1 MNNTHNELLKKD
13 FFYRELA
20 KQIVDDKIAKLSS
33 ELREVMTDQ
42 DRGYL
47 VNSYYNFLKSNGN
60 DFTLAAKDG
69 KYVVEFK
76 SEEEKKRFGDKMSKF
91 ENLVVEAML
100 DNDIEVNRPQAE
112 LRLESPLVDVL
123 GLLGKANEEDKLAL
137 SKIIEL

>member
-20 KQIVDDKIAKLSS
+20 KQIVDDKIAKLSP
-33 ELREVMTDQ
+33 ELRKVMTDQ

-60 DFTLAAKDG
+60 DFTLRPNDG
-69 KYVVEFK
+69 KYVMEFK
-76 SEEEKKRFGDKMSKF
+76 SEEEKKRFGDKMSEF
-91 ENLVVEAML
+91 ENLVMEAML

-123 GLLGKANEEDKLAL
+123 GLLGKANEEDELAL
-137 SKIIEL
+137 

>member
-76 SEEEKKRFGDKMSKF
+76 SEEEKKRFGDKMSEF

>member
-20 KQIVDDKIAKLSS
+20 KQIVDDKIAKLSP

-60 DFTLAAKDG
+60 DFTLASKDG

-76 SEEEKKRFGDKMSKF
+76 SEEEKKRFGDKMSEF

-137 SKIIEL
+137 